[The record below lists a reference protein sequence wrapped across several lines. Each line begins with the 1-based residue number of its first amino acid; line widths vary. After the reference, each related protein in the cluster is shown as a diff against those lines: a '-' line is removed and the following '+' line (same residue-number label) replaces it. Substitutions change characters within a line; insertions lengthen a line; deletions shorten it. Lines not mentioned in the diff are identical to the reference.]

1 MALFGEVFGTWLKEN
16 TVAEAELLHIVL
28 ERDAGSLQIKL
39 HPKALLSYNSI
50 SGAERK
56 LQEALH
62 LQTVELL
69 PRYEASQLTA
79 DYLPE
84 VIAKL
89 GAKGIPVNGFFTGAT
104 CDLLNGMM
112 RIYLTHGGGGFLEDQ
127 HCPQKIAALLRE
139 EFNCEIQVELD
150 GVLEV
155 SSESILYTET
165 VEKARPEPITY
176 TPSESVVFKGK
187 SKSPHGGDE
196 GLPPPVP
203 FSFQS
208 GDAPFVPGSM
218 VVIYGPP
225 PKGKITPMADVNL
238 ESGEVTVWGDLFKI
252 DSRKSKDEKT
262 LILSLYITDYTN
274 SYCAKIIGRFD
285 KKTKPLENL
294 QEGNT
299 LVLSGT
305 IEYDTF
311 DREALLRPKS
321 IATVKKMKRE
331 DNAGNKR
338 VELHMHST
346 MSAMDGMA
354 PAEKL
359 VKRAYEFG
367 HKAVAITD
375 HGVVQAFPECM
386 NAVNAI
392 RKGGGDF
399 KMIYGV
405 EGYFVD
411 DITAE
416 AVIGPAS
423 GSFDQDIIIFDLETT
438 GLSAATERITE
449 IGAVKLSGGEI
460 VDRFDTFVNPE
471 RIIPPEITELTGIT
485 DADVKDAPLEKEA
498 LEQFYQFCNGSQ
510 ILVAHNAS
518 FDTSFLKQAASR
530 SGLGYHF
537 TSIDTVA
544 VSRALFPDLK
554 KHKLD
559 IVARHLG
566 LGDFNHHRACDDAEV
581 LAKIFQ
587 HMIEILRSQ
596 KKCEDISD
604 INTALSGIN
613 PKDAKYYHIIL
624 LVKNSVGLKNLYR
637 LVSQSQ
643 LEFYYRKPR
652 IPKSRLIQYREGLI
666 VGSACEAG
674 QLFRAVVEGRSWG
687 DLCALAKFYDYLEV
701 QPLGNNEYMVREGK
715 ADIQK
720 LQEYNETIVRL
731 GQKLHIPVV
740 ATGDVHF
747 MDKGDAK
754 FRGIL
759 MYGMGFKDADQQAPL
774 YLRTT
779 EEMLAEFDYLG
790 KEKAQ
795 EIVITNPNRIADLV
809 EGDIQPIPGGTF
821 TPTIEGSEEQLQ
833 EITRNRAM
841 DLYGYEGQLP
851 ELVSARLEREL
862 GSIIKH
868 GFAVLYMIAQKL
880 VAKSE
885 ENGYHV
891 GSRGSV
897 GSSFVATMAG
907 ISEVNP
913 LPPHYYCPACHYS
926 EFITDG
932 SVGSGFD
939 LPEKKCPKCGA
950 VYKQDGHDI
959 PFETFLGF
967 DGDKAPDIDLNF
979 SGEYQSNIHKYTEEL
994 FGPTHV
1000 FKAGTISTVAEK
1012 TAYGFV
1018 KKYAEEH
1025 GFSYTKAEME
1035 RLSLGCTGVK
1045 RTTGQHPGGMVVV
1058 PSHHEVF
1065 DFTAVQH
1072 PADDANS
1079 DIVTTHFDFHSLHD
1093 TILKLDELGHDVPT
1107 MYKYLEDMTGMNVN
1121 DIPMNDKAVMSLFTS
1136 PEALGVT
1143 EAEIGCNTGSLALPE
1158 MGTNFVRGMLIE
1170 SQPKLFSDLLQIS
1183 GLSHGTDVWLGNA
1196 QELIKNKVCTIS
1208 NVIGTRDSIMTY
1220 LLHKGLE
1227 PKMAFKI
1234 MEITR
1239 KGKAPKLLTEEHMN
1253 AMREHGVPQWYI
1265 DSCLKIK
1272 YMFPKA
1278 HAAAYVIAAIRLG
1291 WFKVHRPL
1299 EFYAVVFTVRG
1310 GDFDAEAAV
1319 QGKAATKQK
1328 MQILHQM
1335 GNERSAKDENVLT
1348 MLQVIN
1354 ESQARGIVFLP
1365 VDLFKSHYN
1374 IYAVEDGKIRLPFMA
1389 LKGVGEAAAK
1399 GLYEAAKE
1407 GPFISVDDLC
1417 SRSGATSAVIE
1428 TLREAGALEGLP
1440 ETSQVTFF

>member
-1 MALFGEVFGTWLKEN
+1 MALFRDVFGQWLEESPLL
-16 TVAEAELLHIVL
+16 EAELLHIAL
-28 ERDAGSLQIKL
+28 ERDAGALQVQVR
-39 HPKALLSYNSI
+39 PPALLPYAVFSN
-50 SGAERK
+50 AERK
-56 LQEALH
+56 LLEALQ
-62 LQTVELL
+62 LREIALR
-69 PRYEASQLTA
+69 PRYDRALLTA

-84 VIAKL
+84 AIARL
-89 GAKGIPVNGFFTGAT
+89 GAGGVPVNGFFVGAK
-104 CDLLNGMM
+104 CDLLDGTL
-112 RIYLTHGGGGFLEDQ
+112 RVYLTHGGGEFLEQ
-127 HCPQKIAALLRE
+127 IHCPQKIAALLRE
-139 EFNCEIQVELD
+139 EFDCEIQVIMD
-150 GVLEV
+150 GVLDV
-155 SSESILYTET
+155 STGSELYTET
-165 VEKARPEPITY
+165 VEKARPAPVAY
-176 TPSESVVFKGK
+176 VPPAPKAAAAPQS
-187 SKSPHGGDE
+187 GGE
-196 GLPPPVP
+196 LPPAGA
-203 FSFQS
+203 FSFQP
-208 GDAPFVPGSM
+208 GNAPLIPGSM
-218 VVIYGPP
+218 TAIYGPP
-225 PKGKITPMADVNL
+225 PRGKLTPMSEVNL
-238 ESGEVTVWGDLFKI
+238 ESGEVTVWGDLFKM
-252 DSRKSKDEKT
+252 DSRKSRDEKT

-285 KKTKPLENL
+285 KKTKLLETL
-294 QEGNT
+294 KEGDT
-299 LVLSGT
+299 LILSGAV
-305 IEYDTF
+305 EFDTY

-321 IATVKKMKRE
+321 IATVKKTKRTDDAAE
-331 DNAGNKR
+331 KR

-346 MSAMDGMA
+346 MSAMDGMTQA
-354 PAEKL
+354 DKL
-359 VKRAYEFG
+359 VWRAYEFG

-375 HGVVQAFPECM
+375 HGVVQAFPDCM
-386 NAVNAI
+386 NAANAI
-392 RKGGGDF
+392 RKSGGDI
-399 KMIYGV
+399 KIIYGV

-416 AVIGPAS
+416 AVIGT
-423 GSFDQDIIIFDLETT
+423 GEGNFDREIIVFDLETT

-449 IGAVKLSGGEI
+449 IGAVKLSGEEI

-471 RIIPPEITELTGIT
+471 MAIPPEITELTGIT
-485 DADVKDAPLEKEA
+485 DDDVRDAPLEKEA
-498 LEQFYQFCNGSQ
+498 LEQFYRFCGGSDA

-518 FDTSFLKQAASR
+518 FDTSFVKCAASR
-530 SGLGYHF
+530 CGMEYDF
-537 TSIDTVA
+537 TAIDTVTI
-544 VSRALFPDLK
+544 SRALFLELR
-554 KHKLD
+554 KHKLNL
-559 IVARHLG
+559 VAEHLG

-581 LAKIFQ
+581 LAKIFLR
-587 HMIEILRSQ
+587 MIEILRTQ
-596 KKCEDISD
+596 KGCNEISD
-604 INTALSGIN
+604 INRALSGM
-613 PKDAKYYHIIL
+613 DVREAKSYHIIIL
-624 LVKNSVGLKNLYR
+624 AKNALGLKNLYR
-637 LVSQSQ
+637 LVSMSQ
-643 LEFYYRKPR
+643 LEFYKRRPR
-652 IPKSRLIQYREGLI
+652 IPKSRLMRYREGLI
-666 VGSACEAG
+666 IGSACEAG
-674 QLFRAVVEGRSWG
+674 QLFRAIVEGRKWSE
-687 DLCALAKFYDYLEV
+687 LCALAKFYDYLEI
-701 QPLGNNEYMVREGK
+701 QPLGNNEYMVRKG
-715 ADIQK
+715 DTDMRG
-720 LQEYNETIVRL
+720 LQEYNETIVKL
-731 GQKLHIPVV
+731 GEKLNIPVV
-740 ATGDVHF
+740 ATCDVHF
-747 MDKGDAK
+747 RDKDDAR
-754 FRGIL
+754 FRAIL
-759 MYGMGFKDADQQAPL
+759 MAGMGFNDADQQAPL
-774 YLRTT
+774 YYRTT
-779 EEMLAEFDYLG
+779 DEMLAEFTYLG
-790 KEKAQ
+790 PEKAK
-795 EIVITNPNRIADLV
+795 EVVITNPNRIADMV
-809 EGDIQPIPGGTF
+809 EGDIKPIPDGTF

-833 EITRNRAM
+833 EITRGKAM
-841 DLYGYEGQLP
+841 ELYGYEGQVP
-851 ELVSARLEREL
+851 ELVTARLDREL

-913 LPPHYYCPACHYS
+913 LPPHYYCPKCKYS

-950 VYKQDGHDI
+950 LYKQDGHDI

-1012 TAYGFV
+1012 TGYGFV
-1018 KKYAEEH
+1018 KKYAEER
-1025 GFSYTKAEME
+1025 GLVLTKAEHE
-1035 RLSLGCTGVK
+1035 RLALGCTGVK

-1058 PSHHEVF
+1058 PANHEVY

-1107 MYKYLEDMTGMNVN
+1107 MYKYLEDMTGMDVN
-1121 DIPMNDKAVMSLFTS
+1121 DIPMNDQAVMSLFTS

-1143 EAEIGCNTGSLALPE
+1143 EKDIDCNTGTLALPE

-1196 QELIKNKVCTIS
+1196 QELIKDRVCTIS

-1253 AMREHGVPQWYI
+1253 AMKEHGVPQWYI
-1265 DSCLKIK
+1265 NSCLKIK

-1278 HAAAYVIAAIRLG
+1278 HAAAYVIACIRLG

-1310 GDFDAEAAV
+1310 GDFDAEAAIR
-1319 QGKAATKQK
+1319 GKSVTKQK
-1328 MQILHQM
+1328 MQTLLQL
-1335 GNERSAKDENVLT
+1335 GNDRTAKDEGVLT
-1348 MLQVIN
+1348 MLQIIN
-1354 ESQARGIVFLP
+1354 ECQARGVEFLP
-1365 VDLFKSHYN
+1365 VDLYLSHYN
-1374 IYAVEDGKIRLPFMA
+1374 VYAVEDGKIRLPFMA

-1399 GLYEAAKE
+1399 GLFEAGKQ
-1407 GPFISVDDLC
+1407 GPYISVDDL
-1417 SRSGATSAVIE
+1417 SNRSGASSAVIDM
-1428 TLREAGALEGLP
+1428 LREAGSLKGLP